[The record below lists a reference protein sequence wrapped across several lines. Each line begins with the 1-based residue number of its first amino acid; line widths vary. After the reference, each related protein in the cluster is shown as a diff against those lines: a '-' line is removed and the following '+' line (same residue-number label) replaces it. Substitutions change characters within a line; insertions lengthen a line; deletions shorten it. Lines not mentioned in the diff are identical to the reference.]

1 MKMSSE
7 GPIPAMPVQF
17 FIEPKGDI
25 KIKGD
30 VKRMH
35 LSQLKGTLMNDQL
48 NSLLRAAEQQQ
59 ILVDSVIDLK
69 RNVQMGGLDTPE
81 LNEQIKIEYMKLID
95 IYADFVR
102 KNNDFDIAPLL

>member
-1 MKMSSE
+1 
-7 GPIPAMPVQF
+7 
-17 FIEPKGDI
+17 
-25 KIKGD
+25 
-30 VKRMH
+30 MH

-102 KNNDFDIAPLL
+102 KTTILILLLYYKNVYITVL